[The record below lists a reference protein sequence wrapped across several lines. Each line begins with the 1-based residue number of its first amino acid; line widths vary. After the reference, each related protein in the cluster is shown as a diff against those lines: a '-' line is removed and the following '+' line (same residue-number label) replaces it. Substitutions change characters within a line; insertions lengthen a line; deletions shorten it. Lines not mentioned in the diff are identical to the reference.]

1 MYQTVFPNSKSNNQ
15 RVYKL
20 LSGIYTQYFFGK
32 RDSEELQKNLTGYIT
47 FLVNSKSM
55 GEREFL
61 GFTYYLK
68 EFLNNEGTSSD
79 SNFRL
84 FSQLLSI
91 ADNYIQFLSGNVE
104 KSNMLSI
111 FYFSFHSITERMAS
125 GIEFRFFDGTSDN
138 LTLKPNF
145 QTSRNKANIPEE
157 SLTALEFLIQNQ
169 VSFLKNYRELYLSE
183 LGKTEDNSVNNL
195 TQFTNSN
202 QKMNALY
209 GIFRDYE
216 NYRTQI
222 ELSEASK

>member
-1 MYQTVFPNSKSNNQ
+1 
-15 RVYKL
+15 
-20 LSGIYTQYFFGK
+20 
-32 RDSEELQKNLTGYIT
+32 
-47 FLVNSKSM
+47 
-55 GEREFL
+55 
-61 GFTYYLK
+61 
-68 EFLNNEGTSSD
+68 
-79 SNFRL
+79 
-84 FSQLLSI
+84 
-91 ADNYIQFLSGNVE
+91 
-104 KSNMLSI
+104 
-111 FYFSFHSITERMAS
+111 MAS